1 MTWRE
6 NTFGSRQG
14 REVERNKKRNKERK
28 RKKRESIFRRFTDR
42 SIFDLSLLLHR
53 KIKKK
58 EKKGLKLKVVWN
70 AKKTDYR

>member
-14 REVERNKKRNKERK
+14 REVERNKKRKKEK
-28 RKKRESIFRRFTDR
+28 EKKENRFFVDSR
-42 SIFDLSLLLHR
+42 IDLSSISPSSV
-53 KIKKK
+53 KKKK

>member
-42 SIFDLSLLLHR
+42 SIFDLSLLR
-53 KIKKK
+53 KKKK